1 MKNEQKELR
10 DHQIVTRAMRRLHA
24 EDEITI
30 NRFVIA
36 KDAFAGTLERLFEEL
51 GQTEA
56 QKAVKNSMERAR
68 QGKPPST
75 ELDNAVLT
83 YRDTRLAALQ
93 LKQELEAVI
102 TLSKENIPMKSGE
115 VLRAHEPSPHIRF
128 SLARLT
134 DELK

>member
-83 YRDTRLAALQ
+83 LWLHKTGHFSSWDCRI
-93 LKQELEAVI
+93 KH
-102 TLSKENIPMKSGE
+102 
-115 VLRAHEPSPHIRF
+115 LRC
-128 SLARLT
+128 L
-134 DELK
+134 